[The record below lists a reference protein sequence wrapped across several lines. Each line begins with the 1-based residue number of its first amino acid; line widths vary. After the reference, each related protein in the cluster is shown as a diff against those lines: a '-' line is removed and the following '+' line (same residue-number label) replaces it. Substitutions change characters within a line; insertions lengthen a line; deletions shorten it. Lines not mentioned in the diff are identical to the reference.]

1 MHLVVVI
8 LSNTY
13 SVTNLTSFFSVLQ
26 ADTAKATIEASKA
39 AQKAKE
45 ASVAARS
52 KASAEALLSGDGELM
67 TTVLSTCFTD
77 PKYGIRINNEQV
89 DGEDEIEGNDLV
101 EGENEK
107 ESSDHIVE
115 TQESS
120 VTAYIYIDGH
130 VFFRLTL
137 SAPYIG
143 IQSSS
148 ISVPPPNM
156 PPQGKSDV
164 VDWAII
170 VLILVGAGFGFFV
183 MMHQK
188 EVGCIVDERFQFRNV
203 FHPTMSESDW
213 ALEGELSLKG
223 GRELRASWR
232 KV

>member
-1 MHLVVVI
+1 MPTPHI
-8 LSNTY
+8 
-13 SVTNLTSFFSVLQ
+13 FFSVLQ
-26 ADTAKATIEASKA
+26 ADTALATIEASKA

-130 VFFRLTL
+130 VFFRLNL
-137 SAPYIG
+137 KAPYCG
-143 IQSSS
+143 VHSSS

-170 VLILVGAGFGFFV
+170 VLITTGALFGFFV
-183 MMHQK
+183 MMHQ
-188 EVGCIVDERFQFRNV
+188 VGIVIDKRFEFRNV